1 MNPLTFFPWLIQ
13 EGAFWVFALATVFG
27 AIAVVVSQNV
37 ARMAFW
43 LIVSLGSTAGL
54 FFSLNADFVGA
65 TQLLIYV
72 GGTLVLVI
80 FGVMLTATGPFVNLA
95 SRPGDWA
102 LSLIGGFL
110 LFGVLC
116 YCLSTGNVVLQT
128 ESRTSQLAP
137 PTANKIGM
145 ALMGLADAG
154 GEAPESEKSI
164 LMPSGAPPRRT
175 GNYVL
180 PFIIISVHLVVVL
193 IGAAYLA
200 RPKRRAVAGAQ

>member
-1 MNPLTFFPWLIQ
+1 MSSLFFTLL
-13 EGAFWVFALATVFG
+13 VLATVVPAVLVVTSLNIVRAACWLLLSLSG
-27 AIAVVVSQNV
+27 A
-37 ARMAFW
+37 
-43 LIVSLGSTAGL
+43 AGL
-54 FFSLNADFVGA
+54 FFFLGADFVGA